1 VNKRRRHDLNAID
14 TASGLYSRTYFNSK
28 LEDEYQHALRYKNP
42 LSLSLI
48 NIDNLNEVSNSLGR
62 KAVDTY
68 MRALATLIV
77 QTIRKVDIATRYREE
92 EIAII
97 MPHTTGESAIV
108 QAERLREKVAAL
120 DTTFEDHTVRST
132 ISTGVASLNLDAG
145 MTAEGLIDAARSA
158 LKSAKDA
165 GNNHVLSKG

>member
-1 VNKRRRHDLNAID
+1 MNAID

-28 LEDEYQHALRYKNP
+28 LEDEYQHALRYKNH

-68 MRALATLIV
+68 LRALATLIL
-77 QTIRKVDIATRYREE
+77 QTIRRVDIATRYKED
-92 EIAII
+92 EIAVI
-97 MPHTTGESAIV
+97 MPHTVGENAIV
-108 QAERLREKVAAL
+108 QAERLREKVVAL
-120 DTTFEDHTVRST
+120 EVPFEDHTVRST
-132 ISTGVASLNLDAG
+132 VSTGVASLNLDAG
-145 MTAEGLIDAARSA
+145 MTAEGLIDTARSA

-165 GNNHVLSKG
+165 GNNRVLSYG